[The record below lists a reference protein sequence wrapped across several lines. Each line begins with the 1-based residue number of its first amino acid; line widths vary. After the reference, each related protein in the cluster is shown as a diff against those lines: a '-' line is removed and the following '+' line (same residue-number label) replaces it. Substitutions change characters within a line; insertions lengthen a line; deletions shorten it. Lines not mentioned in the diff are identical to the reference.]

1 MNGQVP
7 ETRFND
13 YSIKI
18 ELSDIKIIDYKMW
31 ENCHQNQFINDPNLP
46 IEQSLIFN
54 VPEEDELLLEKKVKV
69 TGYFI

>member
-1 MNGQVP
+1 
-7 ETRFND
+7 
-13 YSIKI
+13 
-18 ELSDIKIIDYKMW
+18 MW